1 MIVEATAGDE
11 AALIAPWEACG
22 LTRAWNPPA
31 RDIAF
36 ALAGPSSTILVA
48 RGVVAPEH
56 RALDR
61 DHVVSSLCSR
71 EGDEH
76 AALTG
81 SVMVG
86 HDGHRGW
93 VYYLAVAPDARRAGL
108 GRALMAAAETW
119 LRAREVPKIQLM
131 VRTGN
136 EDAHAFYRALGF
148 ADQPVAV
155 FGRFLD

>member
-1 MIVEATAGDE
+1 VIVEATAGDE
-11 AALIAPWEACG
+11 AALIALWEACG
-22 LTRAWNPPA
+22 
-31 RDIAF
+31 
-36 ALAGPSSTILVA
+36 
-48 RGVVAPEH
+48 
-56 RALDR
+56 
-61 DHVVSSLCSR
+61 
-71 EGDEH
+71 
-76 AALTG
+76 LTG

>member
-11 AALIAPWEACG
+11 AALIALWDACD

-36 ALAGPSSTILVA
+36 ALAGPTSAILIA
-48 RGVVAPEH
+48 RGDAGL
-56 RALDR
+56 A
-61 DHVVSSLCSR
+61 
-71 EGDEH
+71 
-76 AALTG
+76 G

-119 LRAREVPKIQLM
+119 LRERGVPKIQLM

-136 EDAHAFYRALGF
+136 EQAHAFYRARGCD
-148 ADQPVAV
+148 DQPVAV

>member
-1 MIVEATAGDE
+1 VIVEATVGDE
-11 AALIAPWEACG
+11 AALIALWDACG

-36 ALAGPSSTILVA
+36 ALGGPSSTILIE
-48 RGVVAPEH
+48 RGDAT
-56 RALDR
+56 L
-61 DHVVSSLCSR
+61 S
-71 EGDEH
+71 
-76 AALTG
+76 G

-108 GRALMAAAETW
+108 GRALMAAAEAW
-119 LRAREVPKIQLM
+119 LRARGVPKIQLM

-136 EDAHAFYRALGF
+136 EEVHAFYRALGF
-148 ADQPVAV
+148 DDQPVAV
-155 FGRFLD
+155 LGRFLD

>member
-11 AALIAPWEACG
+11 AALIALWDACD

-36 ALAGPSSTILVA
+36 ALAGRVDIDFQTDALAGPTSAILIA
-48 RGVVAPEH
+48 RGDAGL
-56 RALDR
+56 A
-61 DHVVSSLCSR
+61 
-71 EGDEH
+71 
-76 AALTG
+76 G

-119 LRAREVPKIQLM
+119 LRERGVPKIQLM

-136 EDAHAFYRALGF
+136 EQAHAFYRALGF
-148 ADQPVAV
+148 DDQPVAV